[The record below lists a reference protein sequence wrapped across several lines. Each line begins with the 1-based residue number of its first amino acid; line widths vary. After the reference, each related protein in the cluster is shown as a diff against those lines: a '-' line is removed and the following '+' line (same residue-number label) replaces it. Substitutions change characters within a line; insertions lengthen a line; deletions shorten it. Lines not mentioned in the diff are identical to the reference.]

1 MLCLPSVTLALLASV
16 ATTTYA
22 EDKKEDAK
30 KSAVDGVWV
39 WEAQGQNNQTRTL
52 KLTLKQEGEKLTG
65 YLPGPNDTKVEIADG
80 KVEGNKISFTV
91 TRKRNGNKF
100 VSKYLATIEG
110 DTLKGKIESEHDG
123 QTRSRDWEA
132 KRETEEKKPAA

>member
-1 MLCLPSVTLALLASV
+1 MRSNPALRLSFAVLALAMVASF
-16 ATTTYA
+16 TYA
-22 EDKKEDAK
+22 EEKKADDKK
-30 KSAVDGVWV
+30 SVIDGVWV

-91 TRKRNGNKF
+91 TRERNGNKF
-100 VSKYLATIEG
+100 TSKYNATVEG
-110 DTLKGKIESEHDG
+110 DTLKGKIETERDG
-123 QTRSRDWEA
+123 
-132 KRETEEKKPAA
+132 